1 MVSGGDLVFGLLLKS
16 LSIENSVKLE
26 EGFTKNEVF
35 ETLMDLNK
43 DKAPDLMVS
52 PWFSSKIVGSWGGVE
67 DLKDFKPISL
77 VGSLYKILAK
87 VLANRVQGD
96 CNRGTL
102 SPYLFVL
109 IMEAL
114 SSLLRRAMEDGFILS
129 FRVGGGGR
137 EGVLSSNLLFVDDTL
152 LFFNP
157 CLDQL
162 TYLAWVL
169 LWFKASSGLK
179 IILSKCEL
187 IPIGDVP
194 NVEELASVMGCGIG
208 KLLATYLGLP
218 LCTSFKAK
226 DVWDLVEESKFGR
239 FREEEDKMVWKAS
252 KNEVFSVRS
261 FYNALEDNGEVT
273 FPSKII

>member
-1 MVSGGDLVFGLLLKS
+1 MGFLNVF
-16 LSIENSVKLE
+16 
-26 EGFTKNEVF
+26 F
-35 ETLMDLNK
+35 
-43 DKAPDLMVS
+43 
-52 PWFSSKIVGSWGGVE
+52 
-67 DLKDFKPISL
+67 
-77 VGSLYKILAK
+77 
-87 VLANRVQGD
+87 RVQGD
-96 CNRGTL
+96 CNRRTL

-169 LWFKASSGLK
+169 LWFMASSGLK

-226 DVWDLVEESKFGR
+226 DVWDLVEER
-239 FREEEDKMVWKAS
+239 FFKRFALGKGNIYQKEEES
-252 KNEVFSVRS
+252 RYF
-261 FYNALEDNGEVT
+261 FYR
-273 FPSKII
+273 

>member
-1 MVSGGDLVFGLLLKS
+1 MGFLNVF
-16 LSIENSVKLE
+16 
-26 EGFTKNEVF
+26 F
-35 ETLMDLNK
+35 
-43 DKAPDLMVS
+43 
-52 PWFSSKIVGSWGGVE
+52 
-67 DLKDFKPISL
+67 
-77 VGSLYKILAK
+77 
-87 VLANRVQGD
+87 RVQGD

-109 IMEAL
+109 IMKAL
-114 SSLLRRAMEDGFILS
+114 SSLLRRTMEDGFILS

-169 LWFKASSGLK
+169 LWFMASSGLK

-226 DVWDLVEESKFGR
+226 DVWDLVEERFFKRFALWKRQYLSKGGR
-239 FREEEDKMVWKAS
+239 IMLFFFIDKHK
-252 KNEVFSVRS
+252 KNI
-261 FYNALEDNGEVT
+261 Y
-273 FPSKII
+273 